1 MNPLNIVLRLG
12 AVGAGLLIALT
23 PFGAVA
29 EELPNDSGQA
39 KTTETAAPTHPYGHL
54 KGLDFWKAWQLE
66 RRSPTELT
74 GATGPIAH
82 PSQYGPKRQDPASG
96 IPRKAYT
103 PPDPSDVVNCPS
115 TGCDFVPDVVLVKLR
130 PDVTIQSATG
140 GGVRFSASALDD
152 FFRDNEL
159 GNAAA
164 VFPDA
169 ARPGPNALIER
180 PDGTTMAPPDLT
192 RWYRV
197 TLSDAARANTTPVDV
212 KRIIQRLML
221 VEGVDYAEPEYLYA
235 VDGEPVSTAGSTNTS
250 VAASASPE
258 TYTDPLYP
266 QQWHLQAANV
276 PAAWAYLE
284 SLALPPGGSPDVV
297 VAVIDTGVDYTH
309 PDLAASMWINQA
321 ELNGTPGVDDDGNGY
336 VDDLHGAHVIAG
348 ALSGNPQDDHGHGTH
363 VAGIIAAQG
372 GNNIGGVGVAP
383 NVRIM
388 AIKAA
393 QYSGVLNA
401 TDVARGVNYAVSR
414 GADVINMSFGGYGRS
429 LVVEDALAIAFGSTV
444 LVAAAG
450 NDNRPNLHCIGGAN
464 LFPGSYIWVLGVMAK
479 QQIPAV
485 NGDNLAP
492 FSNRDCITG
501 DVQEYELMAPGTA
514 VLSTLPQAGFG
525 AWSGTSMA
533 APVVSGVAALARTRW
548 PDKQT
553 YPSRYIMGQIS
564 ATGPIIQG
572 YTSPSGQVFNYRDSD
587 ALAVV
592 ATSPQPELSYLEH
605 WLFDTTGVSPG
616 NDEDGIVD
624 AGEIVELAIV
634 VRNRWGRADNVQV
647 LIEPIAE
654 GVSQPDPYVQMLIDS
669 VDYDAIGSFNI
680 KDNGLV
686 RDSGGQVVGVSNP
699 FRFTT
704 LSTTPNDHIIPFL
717 VTMTAQ
723 NGYDPNQPPTVTT
736 SRFNLLVQRGR
747 ELPRFIDADTTITK
761 DDYWLIPDGIL
772 VEAGVTLTVEPGTQ
786 LQFFSTDPSS
796 PLYTPPRAQIQVEGT
811 LLFMGTPEEPIEA
824 FTGLLYP
831 HYPVIIRPDAGG
843 HISLVNVKISNP
855 YIGSSDPYS
864 SINTFDENRVQRIEG
879 VYFYQ
884 TVTDCVSRFLYY
896 YNPPVW
902 GQCTGFSVLSAPLVL
917 DSRISGI
924 GSRDSPTI
932 IYSDLEQSLVET
944 TYSRNSTISANDSV
958 FLLNARKSYNNFPL
972 IMTLI
977 PGAAYYPPTF
987 LRHIFPVDHLGY
999 TYSLV
1004 STNRALNSLQH
1015 VKTVHDMAQRAG
1027 GSMVWISDDGENS
1040 FLRDYRYDIATEINF
1055 QSQYGQM
1062 DCGLPAFGGVANC
1075 WELFNADGLL
1085 LGSISDTVNSPTKW
1099 LSGAPLS
1106 FDASVAQPGL
1116 GRLTMM
1122 NSAGGWLKT
1131 DSTNVTAALKLPSG
1145 TTAEDIETARQA
1157 QIDTNDFGDF
1167 QRNAF
1172 LNDWLSL
1179 DTNRFMKFIA
1189 GQGRHYVVP
1198 LAGNFWGT
1206 QSSSLIDAG
1215 IFDFNDDF
1223 NLALIQY
1230 QPILTVAAPETYPFV
1245 ASIEFSDENGP
1256 TDQLGIGRALFTVS
1270 FNRDMATDVQPRV
1283 SFGPAE
1289 PFTDFI
1295 LDGAWTSPRVWIGSF
1310 NIGPNTGDGFQYM
1323 RVTGGVAADNPVLVT
1338 GTDVGRFRFEVQT
1351 SGAASINLQATG
1363 VEGAVELFWT
1373 QTDFPILAGYNL
1385 YRSTS
1390 LAGTYTRVNTTTIP
1404 QGMTTWIDSNVVPG
1418 QPYFYYFTVVLTDL
1432 TESSPSNIASATPTD
1447 TVPPTVVHTPV
1458 TTASPGLPLTLRANV
1473 TDNVAVQSVR
1483 LFHRPMGGATYT
1495 QRPMVNV
1502 GGIEYT
1508 ATLEGSILNSPG
1520 VEYYIEASDGV
1531 SVTRTGRADL
1541 PFQII
1546 VVDRPTVTTVQPASG
1561 PAAGGTTV
1569 TVTGTNFK
1577 TGVSASLGG
1586 AACGSLVRLSSTQ
1599 LTCVTPQSFPQTV
1612 DVVVRNPDTQQGVLL
1627 NGFTFISQQAAL
1639 GFPSAQG
1646 GQGQIVEIPL
1656 NIANLQGL
1664 ASASVSVSFD
1674 PGVLSA
1680 RVASRGT
1687 LTSGWLFAANTLTP
1701 GVVTLS
1707 MASNGGAVSG
1717 SGSIAVIEFDVVGQ
1731 PGQVSPL
1738 TITSASLNDGAIP
1751 VEVSPGSFT
1760 VDLVYSLSGVVSYWN
1775 EARPIPGTLLTATG
1789 QRLYFGTSGNDGT
1802 FSVQNLPAGDY
1813 SLAPSKSTGAGGIS
1827 AFDASLALQHDTQL
1841 ITLTGDA
1848 FIAADVNRNGQ
1859 VTALDAFN
1867 MLQHAVGLTGL
1878 PFPGAGVVWLFNPTN
1893 RSVTGLSSDLGGQSF
1908 TGILFG
1914 DPSGNWVD
1922 AGLVPVTAEPRP
1934 GPWAAGTTLML
1945 PAMTI
1950 RPGQTT
1956 EVPMLLSAP
1965 EAPIFGADIVLGYD
1979 PAVITAISVIA
1990 GPAIPTWAIA
2000 TNLSE
2005 SGVIRVAAAGAQA
2018 LTEAGEILKLRFTAV
2033 GDLGEQSV
2041 LSFTRGDLNEGS
2053 VPLELL
2059 DGVVTVEDQ
2068 SGIFTSGFEQ

>member
-1 MNPLNIVLRLG
+1 M
-12 AVGAGLLIALT
+12 
-23 PFGAVA
+23 
-29 EELPNDSGQA
+29 
-39 KTTETAAPTHPYGHL
+39 
-54 KGLDFWKAWQLE
+54 
-66 RRSPTELT
+66 
-74 GATGPIAH
+74 
-82 PSQYGPKRQDPASG
+82 
-96 IPRKAYT
+96 
-103 PPDPSDVVNCPS
+103 
-115 TGCDFVPDVVLVKLR
+115 
-130 PDVTIQSATG
+130 G
-140 GGVRFSASALDD
+140 GGTRFSASALND

-197 TLSDAARANTTPVDV
+197 TLSDTARASAKPEDM
-212 KRIIQRLML
+212 KRIMQRLML
-221 VEGVDYAEPEYLYA
+221 VEGVDYTEPEYLYA
-235 VDGEPVSTAGSTNTS
+235 VDGEPASAAGSKTS
-250 VAASASPE
+250 PSAADASPE
-258 TYTDPLYP
+258 TYTDPLYA
-266 QQWHLQAANV
+266 QQWHLQSANV
-276 PAAWAYLE
+276 PAAWDHLA
-284 SLALPPGGSPDVV
+284 SLNLPPGGSPDVV
-297 VAVIDTGVDYTH
+297 VAVIDSGVDYTH

-336 VDDLHGAHVIAG
+336 VDDLHGANVLAG
-348 ALSGNPQDDHGHGTH
+348 VLSGNPQDDHGHGTH
-363 VAGIIAAQG
+363 VAGIIASQG
-372 GNNIGGVGVAP
+372 GNSIGGVGVAP

-393 QYSGVLNA
+393 QYSGVLNS

-414 GADVINMSFGGYGRS
+414 GADIINMSFGGYARS
-429 LVVEDALAIAFGSTV
+429 AVVEDALAIAFGSVV

-450 NDNRPNLHCIGGAN
+450 NDSRLNLPCTGGLNTYPA
-464 LFPGSYIWVLGVMAK
+464 SYIWILGVMAK
-479 QQIPAV
+479 QQTPTLG
-485 NGDNLAP
+485 NHLAS
-492 FSNRDCITG
+492 FSNRDCSGG
-501 DVQEYELMAPGTA
+501 DVQEYELMAPGLAIT
-514 VLSTLPQAGFG
+514 STLPQAGYG

-548 PDKQT
+548 TDKQL
-553 YPSRYIMGQIS
+553 YPSRFIMGQIG
-564 ATGPIIQG
+564 ATGPVLQG
-572 YTSPSGQVFNYRDSD
+572 YTSPSGQQFAFRDLD
-587 ALAVV
+587 ALAVIST
-592 ATSPQPELSYLEH
+592 APQPELSYLEH
-605 WLFDTTGVSPG
+605 WLFDTTSIHSA

-624 AGEIVELAIV
+624 AGETVELAIV
-634 VRNRWGRADNVQV
+634 IRNRWGQADEVEV

-654 GVSQPDPYVQMLIDS
+654 GASQPDPYVETLIGS
-669 VDYDAIGSFNI
+669 VEYNSIGSFNI
-680 KDNGLV
+680 KDNGLI
-686 RDSGGQVVGVSNP
+686 RDVQGQVIGVATP
-699 FRFTT
+699 FRFRT
-704 LSTTPNDHIIPFL
+704 LSTTPNDHVIPFR
-717 VTMTAQ
+717 VTITAR
-723 NGYDPNQPPTVTT
+723 NGYDENQPPVVAT

-747 ELPRFIDADTTITK
+747 ELPRLINTNTTITK
-761 DDYWLIPDGIL
+761 EDYWLIPDGVL
-772 VEAGVTLTVEPGTQ
+772 VESGVTLTVEPGTQ

-796 PLYTPPRAQIQVEGT
+796 PLYTQPRAQIQVEGT
-811 LLFMGTPEEPIEA
+811 LLFLGTPEEPIDA

-831 HYPVIIRPDAGG
+831 HFPVIIRPVAGG
-843 HISLVNVKISNP
+843 HVSLLNARISNP
-855 YIGSSDPYS
+855 HIGSTDRYTSFNMLP
-864 SINTFDENRVQRIEG
+864 ENAADAIDG
-879 VYFYQ
+879 VHFYLTVENCVARFFWTQ
-884 TVTDCVSRFLYY
+884 TPQIWGDCY
-896 YNPPVW
+896 
-902 GQCTGFSVLSAPLVL
+902 GDSVLVA
-917 DSRISGI
+917 SRVVNTRF
-924 GSRDSPTI
+924 SRLGTVDKPFYLYANI
-932 IYSDLEQSLVET
+932 EQSLVEKMHA
-944 TYSRNSTISANDSV
+944 RELNLSAVDSV
-958 FLLNARKSYNNFPL
+958 FLLNGRRDLFNTTP
-972 IMTLI
+972 ITTLT
-977 PGAAYYPPTF
+977 PGAAYYPSTF
-987 LRHIFPVDHLGY
+987 LRHAFPVDHLGY

-1004 STNRALNSLQH
+1004 SANRALNPLQH
-1015 VKTVHDMAQRAG
+1015 VKTVHDMAQRVG
-1027 GSMVWISDDGENS
+1027 GSMVWISDVEENV
-1040 FLRDYRYDIATEINF
+1040 FLHDYRNTTATASNF
-1055 QSQYGQM
+1055 QSQYSQM
-1062 DCGLPAFGGVANC
+1062 NCGPPAQSGVSNC
-1075 WELFNADGLL
+1075 WELFGAEGLL
-1085 LGSISDTVNSPTKW
+1085 LGSISDTADSPTKW

-1116 GRLTMM
+1116 GRLTKM

-1131 DSTNVTAALKLPSG
+1131 DSASLTAALKLPGG
-1145 TTAEDIETARQA
+1145 TTVEDIEAARQA
-1157 QIDTNDFGDF
+1157 EMGSNDFGSF

-1179 DTNRFMKFIA
+1179 DTNLFMKFIA
-1189 GQGRHYVVP
+1189 TAQRNYIIP

-1206 QSSSLIDAG
+1206 QSASLIDAA

-1230 QPILTVAAPETYPFV
+1230 QPVLAVAAAETYPFV
-1245 ASIEFSDENGP
+1245 SSVQIANEDGP
-1256 TDQLGIGRALFTVS
+1256 TDELGLGQAWFTIS
-1270 FNRDMATDVQPRV
+1270 FNRDMNANVQPRV

-1289 PFTDFI
+1289 PFTDYI
-1295 LDGAWTSPRVWIGSF
+1295 LEGEWVSPRDWLGSF
-1310 NIGPNTGDGFQYM
+1310 TIGPNTGDGFQYM
-1323 RVTGGVAADNPVLVT
+1323 RVSGGVAASNPVLVT
-1338 GTDVGRFRFEVQT
+1338 GGDSGRFRFEVQT

-1363 VEGAVELFWT
+1363 AEGAIELFWT
-1373 QTDFPILAGYNL
+1373 QTDFPLLAGYNL

-1390 LAGTYTRVNTTTIP
+1390 LAGQYQRVNTTTIP
-1404 QGMTTWIDSNVVPG
+1404 QGMTTWIDTNVVPG

-1432 TESSPSNIASATPTD
+1432 TESDPSNIASATPTD
-1447 TVPPTVVHTPV
+1447 TVPPTLVHTPV

-1483 LFHRPMGGATYT
+1483 LFHRPMGGSTYN
-1495 QRPMVNV
+1495 QRSMVNV

-1508 ATLEGSILNSPG
+1508 ATLEGSLFSSPG
-1520 VEYYIEASDGV
+1520 VEYYIEASDGI
-1531 SVTRTGRADL
+1531 SVTRAGRADL

-1546 VVDRPTVTTVQPASG
+1546 VVDRPTVTTVQPTSG
-1561 PAAGGTTV
+1561 PAGGGTTV

-1577 TGVSASLGG
+1577 PGVTASLGA

-1599 LTCVTPQSFPQTV
+1599 LTCESPQSFPQTV

-1627 NGFTFISQQAAL
+1627 NGFTFISQQASL

-1646 GQGQIVEIPL
+1646 GQGQVVEIPL

-1664 ASASVSVSFD
+1664 ASASVSISFD
-1674 PGVLSA
+1674 SGVLSA

-1841 ITLTGDA
+1841 ITLSGDA

-1878 PFPGAGVVWLFNPTN
+1878 PFPGAGVVWLFNPTS

-1922 AGLVPVTAEPRP
+1922 AGLMTRGAETRP
-1934 GPWAAGTTLML
+1934 GPWASGTTLML
-1945 PAMTI
+1945 PATTI
-1950 RPGQTT
+1950 RPGQTI

-1965 EAPIFGADIVLGYD
+1965 EAPIFGTDIVLGYD

-2033 GDLGEQSV
+2033 GNLGEQSA
-2041 LSFTRGDLNEGS
+2041 LGFTRGEVNEGA
-2053 VPLELL
+2053 VPVELL

-2068 SGIFTSGFEQ
+2068 SGIFASGFEQ